1 MYWIKQLY
9 LWYSYRYVCMDMISH
24 YSPSVIIARVHNIN
38 YVRYINMYKV
48 ESVEL
53 QIVL

>member
-24 YSPSVIIARVHNIN
+24 YSPSVVIARVQ
-38 YVRYINMYKV
+38 YINMYKV